1 MIKPWKASSE
11 DKRPGFITDEEL
23 AMQKGR
29 TARQLRTQELLQQH
43 SYDSSLIVM

>member
-1 MIKPWKASSE
+1 MIKPWKADPE
-11 DKRPGFITDEEL
+11 DKKSLFISEAEL